1 MEPRFLAVIARSP
14 SDPAEK
20 ERSSKFANNGCSVN
34 NKLPMCEG
42 PLRPKNYVEKTHW
55 ADVISLVNEELLLVE
70 DNKPMNNFKERD
82 ELAAAIRATMNQK
95 AGLEDKF
102 SILVLGSDTGVS
114 HWSNGLFLIVKVS
127 ESFTLVML
135 MLRLMLMLM
144 LILMK

>member
-1 MEPRFLAVIARSP
+1 MERRFLAVIARSP

-20 ERSSKFANNGCSVN
+20 ERSSKFANNGCNVN
-34 NKLPMCEG
+34 NKVPMCKG

-55 ADVISLVNEELLLVE
+55 ADVLSLVNKELLLVE
-70 DNKPMNNFKERD
+70 DKPMNNFKERD

-135 MLRLMLMLM
+135 ILMLN
-144 LILMK
+144 LMK